1 MAKGKGSR
9 TRVGCMVVFLWLW
22 QAKWGKQ
29 LYPTKTNVARAQPRR
44 EREVPV
50 LEHVCPQASPTFT
63 RGYHGRSLTN
73 PLPHHVPLHLH
84 SSSPISLVSLGF
96 YTVSFTHIPS
106 HHSRQQCFEQ
116 LPRPV
121 RQRLSGRCRVHPS
134 SFDFSHTYSTN
145 QRRSIES
152 SLIRPASPR
161 VSHPHHTLVSASSPS
176 SESPS
181 LPTARLS

>member
-1 MAKGKGSR
+1 LCGRGCVGVTPNGVSSYAGPTSLELSSSR
-9 TRVGCMVVFLWLW
+9 EGGQAIPPVV
-22 QAKWGKQ
+22 Q
-29 LYPTKTNVARAQPRR
+29 
-44 EREVPV
+44 
-50 LEHVCPQASPTFT
+50 HVCPPTFT
-63 RGYHGRSLTN
+63 RGYHGRSLTD
-73 PLPHHVPLHLH
+73 PLSHHVPLHLH
-84 SSSPISLVSLGF
+84 SSSPIRLVSLGF
-96 YTVSFTHIPS
+96 YAVSFTHISS

-152 SLIRPASPR
+152 SLFRPASPR
-161 VSHPHHTLVSASSPS
+161 VSHPHHALVSASGPS